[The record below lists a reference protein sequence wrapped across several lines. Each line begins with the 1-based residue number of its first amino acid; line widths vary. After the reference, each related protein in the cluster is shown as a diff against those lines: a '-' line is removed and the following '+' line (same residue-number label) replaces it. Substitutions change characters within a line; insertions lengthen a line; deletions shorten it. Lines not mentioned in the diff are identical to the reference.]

1 MNYQSVN
8 PYDGKIKK
16 SFENISDK
24 EIKDK
29 MATDAECYQIW
40 RKKATPSVPSSMLMR
55 HRL

>member
-1 MNYQSVN
+1 MDYQSVN

-24 EIKDK
+24 ELKDK

-40 RKKATPSVPSSMLMR
+40 RKKKLRQAC
-55 HRL
+55 HRQC